1 MTENVVAFIVA
12 RLSSSRL
19 PKKQL
24 KNIGDKRIIDWT
36 IENVKKSKAVN
47 KIVIATTY
55 ESNNMPLVDVAKE
68 HNIDIFLYEG
78 DINDVVGR
86 LNRAAIKYN
95 ASIPILISGDC
106 PLIWAKSLD
115 KLIEKA
121 LSDKDIDA
129 VSFSK
134 KDSRDVI
141 HEGMCVYRKKCWEL
155 ADKISDK
162 PNLRE
167 HQFPIIGLMPDMFK
181 IAYVV
186 DDDIFYK
193 IKHRMS
199 VDTLADLKFMN
210 VVYNKLK
217 EQNEEFNMQNVVE
230 LLSEKPELM
239 DINRDVH
246 QITIDEKQRKALF
259 VLKNRENLD
268 TFFNMAYELTK
279 NGVGVRFFTENE
291 DIVKA
296 IDEKGFGII
305 DKIDKNGFNF
315 VIEDSGKL

>member
-1 MTENVVAFIVA
+1 MAENVVAFIVA

-36 IENVKKSKAVN
+36 IENVKKSKFVN
-47 KIVIATTY
+47 RIVIATTN
-55 ESNNMPLVDVAKE
+55 ELENIPLVDVAKE
-68 HNIDIFLYEG
+68 HNIDTFLYEG

-95 ASIPILISGDC
+95 VDVPILISGDC

-121 LSDKDIDA
+121 LGDKDADA
-129 VSFSK
+129 VDFCK
-134 KDSRDVI
+134 KNSRCAI

-155 ADKISDK
+155 ADKISNK

-167 HQFPIIGLMPDMFK
+167 HQFPIIGLKPEMFK
-181 IAYVV
+181 TGCVI

-199 VDTLADLKFMN
+199 VDTLADLEFMN
-210 VVYNKLK
+210 VVYDKLK
-217 EQNEEFNMQNVVE
+217 EQNKKFNMPNVAK

-259 VLKNRENLD
+259 VVKNRENLD
-268 TFFNMAYELTK
+268 IFFKMAYELTK
-279 NGVGVRFFTENE
+279 NGVGARFFAEDE
-291 DIVKA
+291 DIMEI
-296 IDEKGFGII
+296 IDKKGFGMVNE
-305 DKIDKNGFNF
+305 IDKNGFNF
-315 VIEDSGKL
+315 AIED